1 MRAYRQMTKL
11 LLSNHTDQL
20 RANRHLTQ
28 EDMAEQFRISCRAYG
43 DLERGK
49 YGLSSSTL
57 LFLLEMMEKHEIQ
70 ELLSCYQTHVFYL
83 EQSDVYGS
91 Y

>member
-1 MRAYRQMTKL
+1 MTKA
-11 LLSNHTDQL
+11 LLSNHTDLL

-28 EDMAEQFRISCRAYG
+28 EDMAEQLRISCRAYG

-49 YGLSSSTL
+49 YGFSSSTL
-57 LFLLEMMEKHEIQ
+57 LFLLEMMERHEIQ
-70 ELLSCYQTHVFYL
+70 ELLSGYQMHVFYL
-83 EQSDVYGS
+83 EQSGVYGS